1 MDRTITGFHQDVA
14 GDWVAELSCGHDQ
27 HVRHRPPFQ
36 ERPWVVTAEGRH
48 GRLGTSLPCPLCD
61 RSELPESACP
71 VRSSPVWDE
80 RTMPAGLRRAHQ
92 LAPGTWGVL
101 RVHDGALRFSTGHVP
116 STGMELRSGSPPLVI
131 PPQALHQVS
140 PSGPVRFSI
149 EFFTVDRGLHGGS
162 RIGNVGDGHDR

>member
-1 MDRTITGFHQDVA
+1 MDRTITGFHQDA
-14 GDWVAELSCGHDQ
+14 EHDWVAELSCGHDQ

-48 GRLGTSLPCPLCD
+48 GRIGTLLSCPLCD
-61 RSELPESACP
+61 RAELPASVRP

-80 RTMPAGLRRAHQ
+80 RTMPAGLRRAHR

-101 RVHDGALRFSTGHVP
+101 RVHEGALDFSTGDAP
-116 STGMELRSGSPPLVI
+116 STSMELRPGSPPRAI
-131 PPQALHQVS
+131 PPEAPHQVH

-149 EFFTVDRGLHGGS
+149 EFFTVDRGARDGS
-162 RIGNVGDGHDR
+162 GSGNDDGRGR